1 MCVTLGASSF
11 RGPQRAG
18 GRYDEVGP
26 GCLVD
31 KYRVL
36 FCRLLRLT
44 VLVGVFVGLTS
55 GQLDFFMGAEDV
67 TPEPTEA
74 AADLEYDMAEVATTG
89 PRLTLQVEQSSD
101 MLPELDTGNG
111 GGEHEEEEEDEEDAK
126 DYDEEEDEEDNKD
139 DDDEA
144 DEKVGMSEEVEG
156 PAILL
161 GVPESGY
168 IDPSELMG
176 PQVGTGYIG

>member
-11 RGPQRAG
+11 RGPWRAG
-18 GRYDEVGP
+18 GRYDEVGAS
-26 GCLVD
+26 CLVD
-31 KYRVL
+31 KCRVL
-36 FCRLLRLT
+36 FCRLWRLA
-44 VLVGVFVGLTS
+44 VLVVVFVGLTS

-67 TPEPTEA
+67 TPEPTEGA
-74 AADLEYDMAEVATTG
+74 TDLEYDMAEVATTG

-111 GGEHEEEEEDEEDAK
+111 GGEHEEESEGGK
-126 DYDEEEDEEDNKD
+126 DGKEYDEEEGDEEVNKD
-139 DDDEA
+139 DNVE
-144 DEKVGMSEEVEG
+144 SEEAEG

-176 PQVGTGYIG
+176 PQVETIYTG